1 MARLRWTNSFRGRA
15 TRVGRVKH
23 RSHPGCNS
31 VTVVGPS
38 TLCGGAVALEPP
50 RGFEPLTYSLRAKR
64 ALRSP
69 SHGFW
74 ADAWM
79 ASMVVHHCR
88 PLALVIVT
96 QFVTHRTTVA
106 SYPRP
111 ASPKACHYAIP
122 SVSRQ
127 TTLT

>member
-1 MARLRWTNSFRGRA
+1 LVFS
-15 TRVGRVKH
+15 TRVGTAQDVNNVGSQRSCVGGQHSCVGDKH
-23 RSHPGCNS
+23 
-31 VTVVGPS
+31 GPS
-38 TLCGGAVALEPP
+38 ASCGGAVALEPP

-79 ASMVVHHCR
+79 ASMVVHHRR